1 MSWTK
6 SCCLLLLVGWTCQAA
21 EGPRARELGI
31 PFDGEPGPGNAITDV
46 EGVLVGH
53 ATLIEGEGDLRIGHG
68 PIRTGVTAILPTGKK
83 QRAVFAAVGSL
94 NGNGELTGSHWVTES
109 GQLEE
114 PILLTNTHSIGAV
127 HEAVIRWRAA
137 RKYHGE
143 GEEWEWASLPVVA
156 ETWDGRLN
164 DIHGLHV
171 RKEHVFEALDSARGG
186 RVPEG
191 NVGGGTGMVCHR
203 FKGGIGTASR
213 KVEGGWTLGVLVQ
226 ANYGLREE
234 LTVAGVP
241 VGKEIT
247 DLMPEMNGITPKS
260 EGNSIIV
267 VLATDAPLLPHQL
280 QRVVNRIPSGLAR
293 VGGIGRNSSGDLFIG
308 FSTAEIGGENSKGVK
323 SVGMVPNSKID
334 PFFVAAVQGVEEA
347 ILNALVA
354 AETMTGINGNKVH
367 ALPHDR
373 VRRILDKYGRLAR
386 QGF

>member
-1 MSWTK
+1 
-6 SCCLLLLVGWTCQAA
+6 
-21 EGPRARELGI
+21 
-31 PFDGEPGPGNAITDV
+31 
-46 EGVLVGH
+46 
-53 ATLIEGEGDLRIGHG
+53 
-68 PIRTGVTAILPTGKK
+68 
-83 QRAVFAAVGSL
+83 
-94 NGNGELTGSHWVTES
+94 
-109 GQLEE
+109 
-114 PILLTNTHSIGAV
+114 
-127 HEAVIRWRAA
+127 
-137 RKYHGE
+137 
-143 GEEWEWASLPVVA
+143 
-156 ETWDGRLN
+156 
-164 DIHGLHV
+164 
-171 RKEHVFEALDSARGG
+171 
-186 RVPEG
+186 
-191 NVGGGTGMVCHR
+191 MVCHR